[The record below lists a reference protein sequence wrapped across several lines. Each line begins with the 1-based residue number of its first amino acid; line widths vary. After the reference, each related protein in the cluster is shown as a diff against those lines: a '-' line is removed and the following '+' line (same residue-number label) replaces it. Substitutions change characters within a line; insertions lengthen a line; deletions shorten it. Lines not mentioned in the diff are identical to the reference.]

1 MPRQNLLLVDG
12 DTRSRRVLEVS
23 LRKAG
28 FTVTTAENLETALL
42 VLEHSEPDLIISD
55 TRLPGEDGFAFCTA
69 VKKNPKWAGIPFV
82 FLTSAKAIE
91 DKVRGLELGVEDYLV
106 KPIYIK
112 EVTTRLRMLMQ
123 RKQREKLESKN
134 AARTKF
140 TGHLADMAVVDLF
153 QTIEISRK
161 SGTIQFETDLGEATI
176 WFRDGVIIDAEM
188 GRLQAEQAVYRL
200 LGLADGSFAVE
211 FKPITRNAVIKESTQ
226 GLLMEGMRRVDEWG
240 RLLEQLPA
248 LSEVL
253 SVDRAAV
260 QELPDGLL
268 GPELEE
274 VLRRFD
280 GRRTII
286 EVVDETGKDDLE
298 ALEAIS
304 TLYFQGLLSA
314 DPDGDVDDEVQL
326 GDSSTALKLEAWD
339 LPTASPAFFKPP
351 TTMESGPHDLPGEL
365 PPMPTFPSPA
375 AAASGDGLVAGLPDD
390 TPSLGEGLTPL
401 EDPSSSGSLT
411 SLSTASSSSSSGS
424 GSALKPPFDFGLGSD
439 DSSSSDS
446 FPSLAPPPGHPAA
459 SSSGSS
465 PSPPSPEPSGVT
477 ALANKLSAIVDD
489 DDDDALSHTE
499 PVGGPALS
507 VAPEPEAEPEAEPES
522 ASEPGSQDF
531 SSRLS
536 KEELSG
542 MRPLPSPVIRDV
554 DDDDDDDGDDG
565 DDDGPIHSVEDA
577 IARAERL
584 RDRDRSETES
594 MFIAPRP
601 APVISEVDEDEE
613 DEDDAPVAPV
623 EADAPAPEPEAPEA
637 ATSTSGTIDSSLSN
651 DAAGEF
657 SSGDDFGSV
666 AVKVPE
672 AAVEPVAK
680 AEPELSPLS
689 SPDLTPPARLAD
701 SDFGSELESGGGE
714 PESSGPGMGLYIA
727 IGLVVLIGGGLFVA
741 FGMGGNKDGGETEGG
756 DDSAV
761 QDSGKDQGEAEG
773 EPTKADE
780 AAAVGG
786 EAGAPSEEGA
796 AEEESESDTE
806 AAAETDS
813 AADGETLSPEQ
824 VAEIDEKLASA
835 QRYFKK
841 FQRKDEASKLIDEI
855 LEVAPNHAEALLLR
869 AELLAEAG
877 KLEEAAA
884 AARRATMSDP
894 DLARGFSTL
903 GGLLEATEDKAG
915 ALQAYKR
922 FLELETD
929 SNYTG
934 MIKKNVRRLDRE
946 LNE

>member
-314 DPDGDVDDEVQL
+314 DPDGDVDDDVQL

-401 EDPSSSGSLT
+401 EDPSSSSSLT
-411 SLSTASSSSSSGS
+411 SLSTASSSGS
-424 GSALKPPFDFGLGSD
+424 GSALKPPFDFGLGDD

-465 PSPPSPEPSGVT
+465 PSSEPSGVT

-507 VAPEPEAEPEAEPES
+507 VAPEPEAEPEPEPEPEAEPES
-522 ASEPGSQDF
+522 ASEPGTQDF

-554 DDDDDDDGDDG
+554 DDDDDGGDE
-565 DDDGPIHSVEDA
+565 DDGPIHSVEDA

-601 APVISEVDEDEE
+601 APVISEVDEDDEE

-657 SSGDDFGSV
+657 NSGDDFGSV

-701 SDFGSELESGGGE
+701 SDFGGE
-714 PESSGPGMGLYIA
+714 PEGSGPGMGLYIA

-741 FGMGGNKDGGETEGG
+741 FGMGGNKGGGETEGG

-761 QDSGKDQGEAEG
+761 QDSGKDEGEAEG
-773 EPTKADE
+773 EPAKADE

-786 EAGAPSEEGA
+786 EAGAAPSDEGA
-796 AEEESESDTE
+796 AEAEEETESDTE

-813 AADGETLSPEQ
+813 AGDGETLSPEQ

-934 MIKKNVRRLDRE
+934 MIKKNVRRLERE
-946 LNE
+946 LKK